1 MELLMRAQIVWF
13 FAATRV
19 PGSGWVVEAAVDTGS
34 VLAGWALVVW
44 LEDPERV
51 CKPLALLLLIKF
63 VIIKSPI
70 SCQGQDE
77 EPKENILGP
86 AG

>member
-1 MELLMRAQIVWF
+1 MYSLMRAQIIWL

-34 VLAGWALVVW
+34 VLAGWVLVVW
-44 LEDPERV
+44 LEGPEGV

-70 SCQGQDE
+70 SCQGRDE
-77 EPKENILGP
+77 EPVG
-86 AG
+86 